1 MLVGAEVRGLRSFY
15 EPGYQLT
22 KAGVMLLDLGPAGVE
37 QWGLLDEGEIAGS
50 MTGKEQGRLM
60 EAVDRINNRLGK
72 GSVHVGSTGFASQ
85 DEAGWRMRQERRTP
99 RHTNRIDEIPLV
111 RA

>member
-1 MLVGAEVRGLRSFY
+1 ML
-15 EPGYQLT
+15 
-22 KAGVMLLDLGPAGVE
+22 D
-37 QWGLLDEGEIAGS
+37 DGEAAGS
-50 MTGKEQGRLM
+50 KTSQEQGSLM
-60 EAVDRINNRLGK
+60 EAVDRINNRFGK

-99 RHTNRIDEIPLV
+99 RYTTRIGEIPLV